1 MTAHTHGLF
10 AKARK
15 IASLSRQRAAEG
27 HLPFLRQAIEML
39 TLRALRGVGPGY
51 YHTAGFW
58 RTDLAWKDKIGQLSA
73 GEYRSFLA
81 KWNPPDYRKL
91 SQHKIAEKAILTLF
105 SVPTPRFLGLL
116 ATRNGLDSHG
126 EVLCSADD
134 LARLIERERA
144 DRIVFKE
151 LEGYGGK
158 GVRIIDV
165 HREGGLAVAPLG
177 SAERQP
183 LRDYAASTLQLAQ
196 GRAWLVEEYF
206 TQHPSMSGLNP
217 TSVNTVRIW
226 VLEVSEAE
234 STIVTAYT
242 RIGRGGM
249 VVDNATSGGIVAP
262 IDLATGV
269 MRAAQDAGEERRLYP
284 RHPDHGAQIE
294 GAPIPHWDA
303 VQAVARRALGVFP
316 RLRFAG
322 LDIAIGESGPVV
334 LELNVCPDR
343 EAAAFTGC
351 ATRSLLGLSMK

>member
-1 MTAHTHGLF
+1 MSTAHTHGLF
-10 AKARK
+10 AKARR

-58 RTDLAWKDKIGQLSA
+58 RAGLAWKDKIGQMSA
-73 GEYRSFLA
+73 GEYRRFLA

-91 SQHKIAEKAILTLF
+91 SQHKVAEKAILSLF
-105 SVPTPRFLGLL
+105 GVPTPRFLGLL
-116 ATRNGLDSHG
+116 AARNGSDNQGRPLRG
-126 EVLCSADD
+126 ADD
-134 LARLIERERA
+134 LVALIEREGAQRL
-144 DRIVFKE
+144 VFKE

-158 GVRIIDV
+158 GVRIVDV
-165 HREGGLAVAPLG
+165 HRGEAVELAPLG
-177 SAERQP
+177 STTRQP
-183 LRDYAASTLQLAQ
+183 VGAYVASTLQAA
-196 GRAWLVEEYF
+196 GERAWLVEEYF
-206 TQHPSMSGLNP
+206 TQHESMHRLNP

-226 VLEVSEAE
+226 VLEVSE
-234 STIVTAYT
+234 SDSRIVTAYT

-262 IDLATGV
+262 IDLDTGV
-269 MRAAQDAGEERRLYP
+269 LRAAQDAYAERRLYAS
-284 RHPDHGAQIE
+284 HPDHGARIE
-294 GAPIPHWDA
+294 GVRIPHWDQ
-303 VQAVARRALGVFP
+303 VQHIARRALGVFP

-322 LDIAIGESGPVV
+322 LDVAIGESGPVV

-351 ATRSLLGLSMK
+351 ATRSLLGL